1 MRSNTA
7 TGPRNLALM
16 LTLAVIAAGGW
27 WWMRPQAFAIAP
39 NPQRNILLV
48 TIDTLRADA
57 LGSYGGRALTP
68 NLDRLAAS
76 GARFDFAHAHAV
88 VTLASHASILGGR
101 YPYQH
106 GVRDNTGYRFPR
118 DQPT

>member
-1 MRSNTA
+1 MPDRTTA
-7 TGPRNLALM
+7 GPRILAIVL
-16 LTLAVIAAGGW
+16 IAGATAFGAW
-27 WWMRPQAFAIAP
+27 WWLRTPAFTITP
-39 NPQRNILLV
+39 NPDRNVLLV

-88 VTLASHASILGGR
+88 VTLVSHASILGGR
-101 YPYQH
+101 YP
-106 GVRDNTGYRFPR
+106 
-118 DQPT
+118 